1 MLQAP
6 QEEISTLSSTSCR
19 AWISADPFAV
29 WTQGSPSV
37 RSVPTPRITAVPF
50 LSWRAS
56 LQVLPI
62 LLLLLLFATW
72 CLSGNDVPLNLPFQ
86 RYKIQSSVSMVY
98 RPGLLFLKNS
108 IPSIGILLLRWTGP
122 AGAFISCEMKHW
134 KWVLHS
140 SILVCLTNS
149 SSLKT
154 FTLSQLVHIPKS

>member
-29 WTQGSPSV
+29 WAQGSPSV
-37 RSVPTPRITAVPF
+37 RSVPTPRITAVSF

-72 CLSGNDVPLNLPFQ
+72 CLLGNDVPLKSPF
-86 RYKIQSSVSMVY
+86 
-98 RPGLLFLKNS
+98 PGLQNPAFCRHGVL
-108 IPSIGILLLRWTGP
+108 TGP
-122 AGAFISCEMKHW
+122 AVSKEFHTEYWYFIIEMNRASWCFHFLW
-134 KWVLHS
+134 DEALGMGPTFFHS
-140 SILVCLTNS
+140 GV
-149 SSLKT
+149 
-154 FTLSQLVHIPKS
+154 FD